1 MTNLSGR
8 RLLALIAVPV
18 VLIACAV
25 FATATI
31 ERDSALFASSQQ
43 AASQRLLTAMLDEE
57 TGSRGYLET
66 REAAFLAPWYQG
78 QAEFA
83 SALSDSR
90 ALAMGDA
97 GLQQALREQA
107 DQNRQWLAA
116 VGANIERLRLTGHRP
131 TIGAELAHKAQVDN
145 FRQLNALFAGQLLM
159 RRDRSLAVATWLA
172 VGVATL
178 LSILLVVSGLVIV
191 RRTDRRES
199 RRQRRQQELRELLQV
214 SDSEKESQELLIRH
228 VERIV
233 PGAGAAVFNRNNS
246 ENRLEAALSEAAEL
260 TTLRELEV
268 SELRPRSCLAVR
280 LSRPYERETSGD
292 SLLLCEVCG
301 KLSGAVLCEPLL
313 VGGEV
318 IGSVLVAREQP
329 IGAVERERIHDS
341 VAQAAPIFANQRN
354 LAVAEQRAAS
364 DALTGLPNR
373 RAADEAI
380 MRMIAQAGR
389 TITPL
394 SAVLLDLDHFKLVN
408 DRHGHDR
415 GDRVLAMIGQ
425 VLTTSLRASDF
436 AARYGGEEFLILLP
450 DTDRGGAVELAEK
463 LRRTIAQTEIQEL
476 GSLTASFGIATMP
489 DDAVEP
495 EQLIRKADRALYAA
509 KAGGRNRVEV
519 AVATSGRQSGGEWP
533 PATDT
538 PDESDAPGE

>member
-8 RLLALIAVPV
+8 RLAALIAVPV
-18 VLIACAV
+18 ALIACAV

-31 ERDSALFASSQQ
+31 ERDGALHASSQQ
-43 AASQRLLTAMLDEE
+43 AAGQRLLTAMLDEE
-57 TGSRGYLET
+57 TGSRGYFET
-66 REAAFLAPWYQG
+66 RQVRFLEPWYQG
-78 QAEFA
+78 QADF
-83 SALSDSR
+83 SAALGDSK
-90 ALAMGDA
+90 ALAVGDTP
-97 GLQQALREQA
+97 LQQALRQQA
-107 DQNRQWLAA
+107 DQNRVWLASVRA
-116 VGANIERLRLTGHRP
+116 GIERLRLTGVRP
-131 TIGAELAHKAQVDN
+131 TTSAEVAQKAQVDN
-145 FRQLNALFAGQLLM
+145 FRQLNSLFATQLVV
-159 RRDRSLAVATWLA
+159 RRDRALALATWLA

-178 LSILLVVSGLVIV
+178 LSILLVVSGMMIV
-191 RRTDRRES
+191 RRTDRRENQ
-199 RRQRRQQELRELLQV
+199 RLRRQQELRELLQV
-214 SDSEKESQELLIRH
+214 SDSEHESQQLLIRH
-228 VERIV
+228 VQRTV
-233 PGAGAAVFNRNNS
+233 PGAEAAVFNRNNS
-246 ENRLEAALSEAAEL
+246 EDRLEAALSDDAEPD
-260 TTLRELEV
+260 TLRGLEV

-280 LSRPYERETSGD
+280 LSRAYERESDGD
-292 SLLLCEVCG
+292 SLLRCDVCG
-301 KLSGAVLCEPLL
+301 KLPGAVLCEPLL

-329 IGAVERERIHDS
+329 IGAAERERVHDS

-354 LAVAEQRAAS
+354 LAVAERRAAS

-389 TITPL
+389 TVTPM
-394 SAVLLDLDHFKLVN
+394 SAVLLDLDHFKQVN

-415 GDRVLAMIGQ
+415 GDRALAMIGQ
-425 VLTTSLRASDF
+425 VLVTSLRASDF

-519 AVATSGRQSGGEWP
+519 AVTTSGRQFGGEWP
-533 PATDT
+533 AAPDT
-538 PDESDAPGE
+538 PDG